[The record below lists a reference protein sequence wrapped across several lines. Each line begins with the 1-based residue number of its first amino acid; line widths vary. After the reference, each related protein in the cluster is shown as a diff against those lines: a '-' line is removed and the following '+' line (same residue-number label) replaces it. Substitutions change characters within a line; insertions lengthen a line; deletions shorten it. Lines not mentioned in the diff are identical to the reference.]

1 MNGQPS
7 KEPTN
12 VDYVPT
18 IFKDRK
24 CCPSVP
30 TDDSDTSR
38 RLVNRM
44 ETCKEAEEVRDC
56 AQALLYLSVSFGKGR
71 RGG

>member
-1 MNGQPS
+1 MNGRPS

-24 CCPSVP
+24 RCPSAP
-30 TDDSDTSR
+30 TDDSDRSS
-38 RLVNRM
+38 RLVKSLK
-44 ETCKEAEEVRDC
+44 TCKEAEEVRDC
-56 AQALLYLSVSFGKGR
+56 AQALLD
-71 RGG
+71 